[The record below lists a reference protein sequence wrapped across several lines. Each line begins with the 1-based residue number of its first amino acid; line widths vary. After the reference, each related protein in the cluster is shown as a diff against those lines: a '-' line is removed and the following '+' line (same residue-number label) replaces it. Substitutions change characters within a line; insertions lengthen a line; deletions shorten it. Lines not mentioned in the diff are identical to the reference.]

1 LRTKDPE
8 VAAGAAHQSIL
19 RRTAF
24 KFSPRAGKEKIMS
37 KRSTSVIAGTLM
49 GLLIAAGYLTSGSEL
64 QISAATA
71 ASHSGPQEWSRTG
84 PYPVQEVYYPGTETL
99 APDEMRVIACG
110 TGMPQPRLKQAA
122 ACFLV
127 ELGNGDKFIFDM
139 GEGSFERIMALG
151 IPLDQLDKV
160 FLGHLHLDH
169 AGDFPAFYF
178 TGPVNNR
185 LTPLRLWGPSGVKP
199 EWGTKAWAD
208 FMQKQWGWEKAGR
221 GSAVDPR
228 GLELQV
234 NEFDWRGVN
243 KVIYEENGV
252 TIRTLPAIHLDQS
265 VSFLLDWNGLRFA
278 FSSDTLPNKW
288 WREHATNADLSVH
301 ECFIPPQM
309 MMERYGM
316 APSEA
321 VYVGTQGHTA
331 AQAFGKIMSLTK
343 PKHAVCYHFQNDFDT
358 QIVVAEEIRKTYAGP
373 FDLAMDFMTWN
384 VTKDGIRTRMGVPNH
399 ETFPAPPQ
407 RTKQPPDSM
416 TAYQWTKFSLSGVEP
431 ESAAVTNKLI
441 EAFNKRNGTDVK
453 PGLTGIPFLPED
465 QRKKMTGE

>member
-1 LRTKDPE
+1 MTHK
-8 VAAGAAHQSIL
+8 S
-19 RRTAF
+19 F
-24 KFSPRAGKEKIMS
+24 
-37 KRSTSVIAGTLM
+37 
-49 GLLIAAGYLTSGSEL
+49 IAAFVTGAFAVFAATVMFSLDKSASARAAESGSM
-64 QISAATA
+64 
-71 ASHSGPQEWSRTG
+71 EWSRTR
-84 PYPVQEVYYPGTETL
+84 PFPQHEVYFPGTEAL
-99 APDEMRVIACG
+99 GSDEMRVIACG

-127 ELGNGDKFIFDM
+127 ELGNGEKFIFDM

-185 LTPLRLWGPSGVKP
+185 LTPLRVWGPSGVKP
-199 EWGTKAWAD
+199 EWGTKAWAEY
-208 FMQKQWGWEKAGR
+208 MQKQWAWEKAGR

-228 GLELQV
+228 GLELEV
-234 NEFDWRGVN
+234 NEFDWTAVN
-243 KVIYEENGV
+243 EVVYQENGV

-265 VSFLLDWNGLRFA
+265 VSFLLEWNGLRFA

-288 WREHATNADLSVH
+288 WREHATDVDLSIH

-316 APSEA
+316 TPSEA

-358 QIVVAEEIRKTYAGP
+358 QLVVAEEIRKTYDGP
-373 FDLAMDFMTWN
+373 FDLAIDFMTWN
-384 VTKDGIRTRMGVPNH
+384 VTKDGIRTRMAVPNH
-399 ETFPAPPQ
+399 ESFPAPPQ
-407 RTKQPPDSM
+407 RVKNPPDSM
-416 TAYQWTKFSLSGVEP
+416 KAYQWTEFSLSGVEP
-431 ESAAVTNKLI
+431 ESAAVTNALI
-441 EAFNKRNGTDVK
+441 EAFNKQNGTDVK
-453 PGLTGIPFLPED
+453 PGLTGLPFKD
-465 QRKKMTGE
+465 K

>member
-1 LRTKDPE
+1 
-8 VAAGAAHQSIL
+8 
-19 RRTAF
+19 
-24 KFSPRAGKEKIMS
+24 MS

-127 ELGNGDKFIFDM
+127 DLGNGDKFIFDM